1 MRFIKIINIEWMEYW
16 RDDLPTEAIIT
27 IVRGDNNRNILA
39 YLEKK
44 YNALPTK
51 YYVGIDKIDI
61 GWQNGDSRAYVELRH
76 MADDIELNGKQP
88 SDIIRE
94 IRKKDGLPTSIVID
108 KNHFSGI
115 NAVIDGVNTCGE
127 KSGFYRVCEKDDK
140 QFLHIE
146 YWTVVWCFPESDM
159 EVVMA
164 ISRIDHEAN

>member
-1 MRFIKIINIEWMEYW
+1 MRFIKIINIEWLEYW
-16 RDDLPTEAIIT
+16 RDDLPTEAIIP
-27 IVRGDNNRNILA
+27 IVRGDNNRSILA
-39 YLEKK
+39 YLKKK
-44 YNALPTK
+44 YNALPSK
-51 YYVGIDKIDI
+51 YYVELDTIEFSWPND
-61 GWQNGDSRAYVELRH
+61 DSRAYVELRH

-94 IRKKDGLPTSIVID
+94 IRKNDGLPTSIVIA

-115 NAVIDGVNTCGE
+115 NAVIDGANACGE
-127 KSGFYRVCEKDDK
+127 KSGFSRTYEKDGK
-140 QFLHIE
+140 QFMHIE

>member
-1 MRFIKIINIEWMEYW
+1 MRFIKIINIEWLEYW
-16 RDDLPTEAIIT
+16 RDDLPTEAIIP
-27 IVRGDNNRNILA
+27 IVRGDNNRNILV

-61 GWQNGDSRAYVELRH
+61 GWPNGDSRAYVELRH

-94 IRKKDGLPTSIVID
+94 IRKNDGLPTSIVID

-115 NAVIDGVNTCGE
+115 NAVIDGVNVCGE
-127 KSGFYRVCEKDDK
+127 KNGFYRIYEKDGG
-140 QFLHIE
+140 QFMHIE
-146 YWTVVWCFPESDM
+146 YWTVVWYFPASDM

-164 ISRIDHEAN
+164 ISRIEHEAN